1 MRTLTAIML
10 LLAAPAL
17 WAAGG
22 PSVQVRTATVAKH
35 RLADT
40 ITAFGTVRPDPEAQT
55 TMDASYTAFVQ
66 RVYVTLGQPVHKGDP
81 LLQLR
86 TAPSARAAYL
96 SAQANVRY
104 ARLELQRKRRLLHEK
119 LATHSDVD
127 AARKALETAKAAF
140 AAQQELGTGKLTRV
154 IKAPFTGIVSQLP
167 VKPGNEVQV
176 GSQLFQLARRDRL
189 EVALGVEPDEESR
202 VHQGQRVRVR
212 PLFGNGNGGGVR
224 TSVSQVNA
232 VVDPNT
238 RLVDVIVRL
247 TGKQARPFLPGM
259 RVQGTL
265 SLKVRNVL
273 AVPRSAVLQDSKG
286 DYLFVVRSG
295 KAHRVNVHT
304 GLESGGLIGVRGALQ
319 AGDRVVVQGNY
330 ELSDG
335 MAVRLAP

>member
-140 AAQQELGTGKLTRV
+140 AAQQELGTGKLTRI

-176 GSQLFQLARRDRL
+176 GTQLFQLARRDRL

-202 VHQGQRVRVR
+202 VHGGQQVLVQ
-212 PLFGNGNGGGVR
+212 PLFGNGGGVR

-247 TGKQARPFLPGM
+247 TGKQAQSFLPGM

-265 SLKVRNVL
+265 TLKARDTL
-273 AVPRSAVLQDSKG
+273 AVPRSAVLHDSKG
-286 DYLFVVRSG
+286 NYLFVVRAG
-295 KAHRVNVHT
+295 KAHRVNVRT
-304 GLESGGLIGVRGALQ
+304 GLESGGLIGVRGTLQ
-319 AGDRVVVQGNY
+319 AGEQVVVQGNY